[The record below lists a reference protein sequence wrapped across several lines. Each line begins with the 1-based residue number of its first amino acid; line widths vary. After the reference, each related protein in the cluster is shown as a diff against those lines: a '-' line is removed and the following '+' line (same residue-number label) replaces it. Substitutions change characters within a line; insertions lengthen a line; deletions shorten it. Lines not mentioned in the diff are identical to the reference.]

1 MKIIKN
7 IWDFLIACAE
17 SLHEYRSQKG
27 YRNGG
32 YY

>member
-1 MKIIKN
+1 MKIIKHT
-7 IWDFLIACAE
+7 WDFLIALSE
-17 SLHEYRSQKG
+17 SLCEYRNRKG

>member
-7 IWDFLIACAE
+7 TWDFLIALSE
-17 SLHEYRSQKG
+17 SLYEYRNRKG